1 MQRVI
6 MKKVLSAVGN
16 VAYNTASWAGLAA
29 GTEQPPYPCAVPWRK
44 IDDLSDT
51 AAIDALAEEIYAA
64 GKDMQQD
71 PAWSIVDYRDPDAA
85 EGGDLFL
92 FTKPHVGPFNFA
104 KATMTLLNCP
114 VEKIIQVM
122 HSEDIADRQRCS
134 ADLTGFE
141 ILAKPTPSTNLQRVE
156 YWAPPPVAAREFCF
170 LVGRKYDEEEDTTYI
185 YGCSVDFVGC
195 PKSDKINMVRG
206 SCMWMWELTPI
217 GPNTIATYVSALNP
231 RGWTPTFV
239 IGWLKTEIAKE
250 LVASRSLLYG
260 IDFKVEKLTAEDL
273 GLTMEELEIE
283 KAAISREADSP
294 I

>member
-1 MQRVI
+1 SFFFNMQRVI

-134 ADLTGFE
+134 A
-141 ILAKPTPSTNLQRVE
+141 
-156 YWAPPPVAAREFCF
+156 
-170 LVGRKYDEEEDTTYI
+170 
-185 YGCSVDFVGC
+185 
-195 PKSDKINMVRG
+195 
-206 SCMWMWELTPI
+206 
-217 GPNTIATYVSALNP
+217 
-231 RGWTPTFV
+231 
-239 IGWLKTEIAKE
+239 
-250 LVASRSLLYG
+250 
-260 IDFKVEKLTAEDL
+260 
-273 GLTMEELEIE
+273 
-283 KAAISREADSP
+283 
-294 I
+294 